1 MTHRHD
7 FRERGFSLIEL
18 MITVAI
24 VGILAAVAYPLYAS
38 QIAKGRRAECRS
50 GLFQSMQQQERYA
63 TQYNK
68 YAPFTI
74 GAATAK
80 TKAYSGDSLANSAC
94 KMEARA
100 CTAPGSTDTDQCIEL
115 RATPVKP
122 DSSIDYFFLDSD
134 GRKGCSVSTTRT
146 TTNTT
151 CWPS

>member
-7 FRERGFSLIEL
+7 SRERGFSLIEL
-18 MITVAI
+18 MIAVAI
-24 VGILAAVAYPLYAS
+24 VGILAAVAYPAYTS

-50 GLFQSMQQQERYA
+50 GLFQSMQQQERYS

-68 YAPFTI
+68 YAPFTL
-74 GAATAK
+74 GQTTSK
-80 TKAYSGDSLANSAC
+80 TKSFSGDSLAGSAC
-94 KMEARA
+94 KMRAVA

-115 RATPVKP
+115 QAVPSRP
-122 DSSIDYFFLDSD
+122 DSSIDYLYLDSD
-134 GRKGCSVSTTRT
+134 GRKGCSVATTRT